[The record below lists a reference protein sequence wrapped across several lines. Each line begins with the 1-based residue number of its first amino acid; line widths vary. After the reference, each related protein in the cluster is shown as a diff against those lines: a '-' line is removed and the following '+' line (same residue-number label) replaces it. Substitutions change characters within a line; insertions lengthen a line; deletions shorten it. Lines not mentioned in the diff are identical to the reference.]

1 MLQKLILLIQTL
13 KNSKIYFKNPPKEK
27 LLIFDNSDIYSLEIS
42 ILKNLNYFVYEDRLH
57 LVTKL
62 YFSYDIIKKLIKHKK
77 FGFKTAYT
85 LAVIELVNP
94 KLVLTFIHNSE
105 TFSLIAKILHKKFN
119 FLAIQNSSYYYRVNE
134 FIYLKKKYNH
144 KIKNFF
150 IPHLLGY
157 SNLDRRNYD
166 LLPEIEIRK
175 FETIGSLRLQNFKEK
190 LKNQNLKLKK
200 IKYDICLLS
209 EAGSWELKDEK
220 LNFKF
225 AKLIKFVIRYSKE
238 NNKKLIFALKRQRQI
253 KNVSKQAHS
262 VITNYYMEQ
271 DWIEKYLNKNEYSFL
286 KKRFK
291 YNYPFS
297 SYHAAW
303 ESNVLVAGMSTMMRE
318 MFSQNKKILAC
329 NFTSNHVYDFPIK
342 GISSINFDCDYNYFK
357 RRLNLIFKLTN
368 KEYFKKVIFRKDFDL
383 NSNKNNQTHNK
394 ILNVINSYIN

>member
-1 MLQKLILLIQTL
+1 MLKRLILLIQTL
-13 KNSKIYFKNPPKEK
+13 KNSKIYFKNPPQEK
-27 LLIFDNSDIYSLEIS
+27 LLIFDNSDIFSLEIS

-62 YFSYDIIKKLIKHKK
+62 YFSFDVIKKLIKYKK
-77 FGFKTAYT
+77 FGIKTAYT

-105 TFSLIAKILHKKFN
+105 NFSMIAKILYKKFN

-134 FIYLKKKYNH
+134 AIYLKNNYNH

-157 SNLDRRNYD
+157 GNLDRRNYD
-166 LLPEIEIRK
+166 LLPEIEIGK
-175 FETIGSLRLQNFKEK
+175 FESVGSLRLENFKKEI
-190 LKNQNLKLKK
+190 KNQNPNFKK

-209 EAGSWELKDEK
+209 ETGAWELNDER
-220 LNFKF
+220 LNIKF
-225 AKLIKFVIRYSKE
+225 AKLIKYVIKYCKE
-238 NNKKLIFALKRQRQI
+238 NNKKLIFALKRQKHI
-253 KNVSKQAHS
+253 KNTSKQAHK

-271 DWIEKYLNKNEYSFL
+271 DWIKKYLNKNEYNFL

-297 SYHAAW
+297 SYYAAW
-303 ESNVLVAGMSTMMRE
+303 ESNVLIAGLSTMMRE

-329 NFTSNHVYDFPIK
+329 NFTSNHVYDFPIR

-357 RRLNLIFKLTN
+357 KRLNLIFKLTN
-368 KEYFKKVIFRKDFDL
+368 KEYFKKVFFRKNFDL
-383 NSNKNNQTHNK
+383 NCNKNNQTHDK
-394 ILNVINSYIN
+394 ILSVINSYIN